1 MYAILDIETT
11 GGKFNEEGI
20 TEIAVY
26 KFDGQKVTDQFISL
40 VNPEKEI
47 QEFVVKLTGINNKM
61 LRNAP
66 KFHEIAKRIVEITTN
81 CTIVAHNSSFDYR
94 ILRTE
99 FNRLGYDYL
108 RNTLCTVE
116 LSKKLILDQ
125 PSYSLG
131 KLCRSLGIPTTD
143 RHRANGDALAT
154 VKLFKLLL
162 EKDSEKNIIKDAVK
176 YFDKREEKNRLIKIL
191 EEIPE
196 KEGVFYVHNNI
207 GNVIY
212 MGRGKN
218 LKKEVNKLFLRDSRR
233 VLKVKSKMNSITFE
247 ETGNPLF
254 TKLKYYIELQTI
266 RPKFNIIRKK
276 KIKDTHFNNDD
287 FLLINKGRIPEE
299 NAVILIENNEVYG
312 YGYTNLSHQQNQKE
326 ILKNIL
332 TPIQHKALAKT
343 IIKNHLLTQKA
354 DKIVRFE

>member
-26 KFDGQKVTDQFISL
+26 KFDGQTVVDQFISL

-66 KFHEIAKRIVEITTN
+66 KFHDIAKRIIEITSN
-81 CTIVAHNSSFDYR
+81 CTLVAHNSAFDYR

-99 FNRLGYDYL
+99 FKRLGYDYL
-108 RNTLCTVE
+108 RNSLCTVE
-116 LSKKLILDQ
+116 LSQKLILDQ

-131 KLCRSLGIPTTD
+131 KLCRGLGIPTTD
-143 RHRANGDALAT
+143 RHRASGDAIAT

-162 EKDSEKNIIKDAVK
+162 EKDTEKKIIKDTVQ
-176 YFDKREEKNRLIKIL
+176 YFDNRNEKNKILKIL
-191 EEIPE
+191 EALPE
-196 KEGVFYVHNNI
+196 EEGLFYIHNVVGNI
-207 GNVIY
+207 IF

-218 LKKEVNKLFLRDSRR
+218 IRKEVNKLFLKDTRR
-233 VLKVKSKMNSITFE
+233 AIKVKSKVNTVSFK

-254 TKLKYYIELQTI
+254 TKLKYFLELDTL
-266 RPKFNIIRKK
+266 RPKYNIIRKRK
-276 KIKDTHFNNDD
+276 FREINFNHDN
-287 FLLINKGRIPEE
+287 FLILNKGRIPEE
-299 NAVILIENNEVYG
+299 NAVILIEDNSPFG
-312 YGYTNLSHQQNQKE
+312 FGYTNLSHQENNLD

-332 TPIQHKALAKT
+332 TPFTNKQLAKT
-343 IIKNHLLTQKA
+343 IIKNHLLVHKA